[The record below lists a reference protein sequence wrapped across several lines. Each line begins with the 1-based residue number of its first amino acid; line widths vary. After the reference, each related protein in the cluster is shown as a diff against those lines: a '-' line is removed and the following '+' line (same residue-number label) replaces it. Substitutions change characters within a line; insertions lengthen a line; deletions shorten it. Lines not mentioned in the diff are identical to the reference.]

1 MTFGFFHLPR
11 EVRDRIYSNL
21 RSVGSFSLEL
31 FEFDD
36 AETIKAAIDVK
47 PSTLHLLVSK
57 RFKSEYVAV
66 VISGATLAFGPTPA
80 IHPRKIP
87 VLAKLILDNVKKCKV
102 DLFIPYKAHKVQKE
116 AQLNTIC
123 DPDVFLDLPFEDE
136 ERIGKFLNYEDD
148 SDEEGKDAEGLSN
161 SEIEWEDAAKVLDFS
176 DGEDEL
182 KDLDEEQNTLIPDW
196 IFRLLF
202 KLRALQSVELVVTS
216 GEPMPTCQAVSPAD
230 SLQLMAAEMKDLLR
244 VPFLSKLEA
253 RRVVVEDY
261 GFYDTKFAG
270 VQRCGIWTLESGWKS
285 PEEVG
290 MIEGRE
296 LELVTNECPGWSCGD
311 PTCLGVGNKH
321 PYPRKWVKT
330 PQELSLFRAKE
341 VGDKG
346 PQAILCTL
354 CRLFC
359 IEIPLNLVNT
369 PPTMADEVYDGA
381 IGIDL
386 GTTYSCVANY
396 EGAGVEIIANEQGSF
411 TTPSFVSFTAEE
423 RLIGEAAKN
432 NAAMNPVNT
441 VFDVKRL
448 IGRRF
453 DDPTVKKDIESWPF
467 KVVDDDNNPKVQVEY
482 LGETK
487 TFSPQEISA
496 MVLGKMKEVAE
507 TKLGKK
513 VSKAVITV
521 PAYFNDNQRQATK
534 DAGAIAG
541 LNVLR
546 IINEPTAAAIAYGL
560 GSGKSDKERNVLIY
574 DLGGGTFDVSLLHI
588 QGGVFTVKATAG
600 DTHLGGQDFDTNLL
614 EHFKK
619 EFQRKTKKD
628 ISNDPRALRRLR
640 TACERAKRTLSNGT
654 QTTVEIDSLF
664 DGEDFNANITRARFE
679 DINSKAFNGTLQ
691 PVEQVLKDAS
701 IEKSKVDEIV
711 LVGGST
717 RIPKIQKLLSDFFN
731 GKKLE
736 KSINPDEAVA
746 YGAAVQAGIL
756 SGKATSAD
764 TADML
769 LLDVVPL
776 SLGVAMEGNI
786 FAPVVPRGQTVPKPS
801 LPLRTTNR
809 LSNSQSFKANVL
821 IARTTRVWVRL
832 PLMQRSRTS
841 ADHDCFSRRVHCKL
855 SPIPP
860 MRAGE
865 AVLEVVF
872 EVDVNGILKV
882 TATEKSSGRSAN
894 ITISNSVG
902 KLGAAEIEKMVEDAA
917 KFKTSDEAFSKKFE
931 SRQQLE
937 SYISRVEEIVSDPTM
952 SMKLKRGQ
960 KEKIEGALSEAM
972 AQLEVEDASSDDL
985 KKKELA
991 LKRVVTKAMSTR

>member
-1 MTFGFFHLPR
+1 
-11 EVRDRIYSNL
+11 
-21 RSVGSFSLEL
+21 
-31 FEFDD
+31 
-36 AETIKAAIDVK
+36 
-47 PSTLHLLVSK
+47 
-57 RFKSEYVAV
+57 
-66 VISGATLAFGPTPA
+66 
-80 IHPRKIP
+80 
-87 VLAKLILDNVKKCKV
+87 
-102 DLFIPYKAHKVQKE
+102 
-116 AQLNTIC
+116 
-123 DPDVFLDLPFEDE
+123 
-136 ERIGKFLNYEDD
+136 
-148 SDEEGKDAEGLSN
+148 
-161 SEIEWEDAAKVLDFS
+161 
-176 DGEDEL
+176 
-182 KDLDEEQNTLIPDW
+182 
-196 IFRLLF
+196 
-202 KLRALQSVELVVTS
+202 
-216 GEPMPTCQAVSPAD
+216 
-230 SLQLMAAEMKDLLR
+230 
-244 VPFLSKLEA
+244 
-253 RRVVVEDY
+253 
-261 GFYDTKFAG
+261 
-270 VQRCGIWTLESGWKS
+270 
-285 PEEVG
+285 
-290 MIEGRE
+290 
-296 LELVTNECPGWSCGD
+296 
-311 PTCLGVGNKH
+311 
-321 PYPRKWVKT
+321 
-330 PQELSLFRAKE
+330 
-341 VGDKG
+341 
-346 PQAILCTL
+346 
-354 CRLFC
+354 
-359 IEIPLNLVNT
+359 
-369 PPTMADEVYDGA
+369 MADEVYDGA

-396 EGAGVEIIANEQGSF
+396 EGAGVEIIANDQGSF

-432 NAAMNPVNT
+432 QAAMNPTNT

-448 IGRRF
+448 IGRRY

-467 KVVDDDNNPKVQVEY
+467 KVVDDDGSPKVSVEY
-482 LGETK
+482 LGEQK

-496 MVLGKMKEVAE
+496 MVLVKMKEIAE
-507 TKLGKK
+507 TKLAKK
-513 VSKAVITV
+513 VEKAVITV

-560 GSGKSDKERNVLIY
+560 GAGKSDKERNVLIY

-619 EFQRKTKKD
+619 EFTRKTKKD

-664 DGEDFNANITRARFE
+664 DGEDFNSQITRARFE
-679 DINSKAFNGTLQ
+679 DINNKAFQGTIQ
-691 PVEQVLKDAS
+691 PVEQVIKDAA

-717 RIPKIQKLLSDFFN
+717 RIPKIQKLLSDFFG

-786 FAPVVPRGQTVPKPS
+786 FAPVVPRGQTVPTIKKRTFTTVADNQQTVQFPVFQGERVNCSDNTS
-801 LPLRTTNR
+801 LGEFTL
-809 LSNSQSFKANVL
+809 A
-821 IARTTRVWVRL
+821 
-832 PLMQRSRTS
+832 
-841 ADHDCFSRRVHCKL
+841 
-855 SPIPP
+855 PIPP
-860 MRAGE
+860 MKAGD
-865 AVLEVVF
+865 AVLETVF

-882 TATEKSSGRSAN
+882 TATEKTSGRSAN

-902 KLGAAEIEKMVEDAA
+902 KLSSYEIEKMVEDAE

-937 SYISRVEEIVSDPTM
+937 SYISRVEEIVSDPGM

-960 KEKIEGALSEAM
+960 KEKIESALSDAM
-972 AQLEVEDASSDDL
+972 AQLEIEDASSDDL

>member
-1 MTFGFFHLPR
+1 
-11 EVRDRIYSNL
+11 
-21 RSVGSFSLEL
+21 
-31 FEFDD
+31 
-36 AETIKAAIDVK
+36 
-47 PSTLHLLVSK
+47 
-57 RFKSEYVAV
+57 
-66 VISGATLAFGPTPA
+66 
-80 IHPRKIP
+80 
-87 VLAKLILDNVKKCKV
+87 
-102 DLFIPYKAHKVQKE
+102 
-116 AQLNTIC
+116 
-123 DPDVFLDLPFEDE
+123 
-136 ERIGKFLNYEDD
+136 
-148 SDEEGKDAEGLSN
+148 
-161 SEIEWEDAAKVLDFS
+161 
-176 DGEDEL
+176 
-182 KDLDEEQNTLIPDW
+182 
-196 IFRLLF
+196 
-202 KLRALQSVELVVTS
+202 
-216 GEPMPTCQAVSPAD
+216 
-230 SLQLMAAEMKDLLR
+230 
-244 VPFLSKLEA
+244 
-253 RRVVVEDY
+253 
-261 GFYDTKFAG
+261 
-270 VQRCGIWTLESGWKS
+270 
-285 PEEVG
+285 
-290 MIEGRE
+290 
-296 LELVTNECPGWSCGD
+296 
-311 PTCLGVGNKH
+311 
-321 PYPRKWVKT
+321 
-330 PQELSLFRAKE
+330 
-341 VGDKG
+341 
-346 PQAILCTL
+346 
-354 CRLFC
+354 
-359 IEIPLNLVNT
+359 
-369 PPTMADEVYDGA
+369 MADEVYDGA

-396 EGAGVEIIANEQGSF
+396 EGASVEIIANEQGSF
-411 TTPSFVSFTAEE
+411 TTPSFVSFTSEE

-432 NAAMNPVNT
+432 QAAMNPANT

-467 KVVDDDNNPKVQVEY
+467 KIVDDDTSPKVQVEY

-513 VSKAVITV
+513 VAKAVITV

-560 GSGKSDKERNVLIY
+560 GAGKSDKERNVLIY

-614 EHFKK
+614 DHFKK

-628 ISNDPRALRRLR
+628 MSGDPRALRRLR

-654 QTTVEIDSLF
+654 QTSIEIDSLF
-664 DGEDFNANITRARFE
+664 DGEDFNAQITRARFE
-679 DINSKAFNGTLQ
+679 DINSKAFNGTIQ
-691 PVEQVLKDAS
+691 PVEQVLKDAD

-764 TADML
+764 TQDML

-786 FAPVVPRGQTVPKPS
+786 FAPVVPRGQTVPTIKKRTFTTVADNQQTVQFPVFQGERVNCEDNTS
-801 LPLRTTNR
+801 LGEFTL
-809 LSNSQSFKANVL
+809 A
-821 IARTTRVWVRL
+821 
-832 PLMQRSRTS
+832 
-841 ADHDCFSRRVHCKL
+841 
-855 SPIPP
+855 PIPP
-860 MRAGE
+860 MRAGD
-865 AVLEVVF
+865 AVLECVF

-882 TATEKSSGRSAN
+882 TATEKTSGRSAN

-902 KLGAAEIEKMVEDAA
+902 KLSSSEIEKAVEEAE
-917 KFKTSDEAFSKKFE
+917 KFKNSDDAFTKKFE
-931 SRQQLE
+931 ARQQLE

-960 KEKIEGALSEAM
+960 KEKIESSLSDAM
-972 AQLEVEDASSDDL
+972 AQLEIEDANADDL